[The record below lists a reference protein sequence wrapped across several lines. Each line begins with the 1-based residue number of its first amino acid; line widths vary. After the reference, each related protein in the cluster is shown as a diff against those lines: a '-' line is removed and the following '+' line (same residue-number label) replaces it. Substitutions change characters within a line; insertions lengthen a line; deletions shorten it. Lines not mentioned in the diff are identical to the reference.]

1 MAGNRNRLFLKNVK
15 LPANEICT
23 ISSTIAGTQV
33 TSSRNAIRIAS
44 LPKTY
49 SARVSGFDR

>member
-1 MAGNRNRLFLKNVK
+1 MIWRM
-15 LPANEICT
+15 
-23 ISSTIAGTQV
+23 SSTIAGTHV
-33 TSSRNAIRIAS
+33 TSRRNVARTTS